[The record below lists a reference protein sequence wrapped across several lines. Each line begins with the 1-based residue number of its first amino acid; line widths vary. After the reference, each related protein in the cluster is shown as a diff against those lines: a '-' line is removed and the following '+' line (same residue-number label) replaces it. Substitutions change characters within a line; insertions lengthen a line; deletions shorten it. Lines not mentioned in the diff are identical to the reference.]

1 METEGR
7 RTDGRQGGADVS
19 NVVRLPVDWLGP
31 REELVPFGPAAD
43 RDNEVADFALG
54 AEAFWGEQAA
64 SLHEPIQAPMP
75 VVAHPVDE
83 PAPRVAASRRT
94 RRRHSL
100 SFVVVA
106 VSRGG
111 LLAAVCGLACLL
123 VVALVVAGSAGS
135 GSRSVIAG
143 RSMGTAAIRGD
154 TSLGRMLQREEEQAI
169 ELASLAGHAR
179 RETRRAHVRPRHQT
193 RARTPSGAHATEV
206 SYHAPTS
213 SGQSA
218 SDGSYVPSQSSA
230 SVTTTAPATHAS
242 NSSVSAGPTGPGAP
256 FGPGQMG
263 PAAG

>member
-7 RTDGRQGGADVS
+7 RTDGRQGGEDVS

-43 RDNEVADFALG
+43 RDDEPADSALS

-75 VVAHPVDE
+75 VAARVVGTSQRAA
-83 PAPRVAASRRT
+83 APRRMRPRR
-94 RRRHSL
+94 
-100 SFVVVA
+100 SFSFPVGP

-111 LLAAVCGLACLL
+111 ILAAACGFACFVL
-123 VVALVVAGSAGS
+123 VALVVAVSVGTGPA
-135 GSRSVIAG
+135 RVIAN
-143 RSMGTAAIRGD
+143 RSTGVAAPHGEESFWRGV
-154 TSLGRMLQREEEQAI
+154 QRQEGQAI
-169 ELASLAGHAR
+169 ELASLAG
-179 RETRRAHVRPRHQT
+179 RESRQIRRARVRPRHQT
-193 RARTPSGAHATEV
+193 RARTASGPHATEV

-213 SGQSA
+213 SNQSA
-218 SDGSYVPSQSSA
+218 SGGSYVPSQSSA
-230 SVTTTAPATHAS
+230 SVATTAPTTRG
-242 NSSVSAGPTGPGAP
+242 SSSSTSAGPIGPGAP